1 MTESIFLRMGTGCVV
16 FAVGFRAF
24 DNVGYG
30 VVCSLSFP
38 YGGIAF
44 KTLRHRSPERTPP
57 VWWIINIGC
66 GINIYG
72 KFTGK
77 LDFSINIEKQYY
89 GFSDNFLIKNHI
101 ILFGEVL
108 NNLRQC
114 VAMQADLRVF
124 LMDSVLSVGHLR
136 KIFVIIID
144 NVSSFFDAS
153 MFHGG

>member
-1 MTESIFLRMGTGCVV
+1 M
-16 FAVGFRAF
+16 
-24 DNVGYG
+24 
-30 VVCSLSFP
+30 
-38 YGGIAF
+38 
-44 KTLRHRSPERTPP
+44 
-57 VWWIINIGC
+57 
-66 GINIYG
+66 
-72 KFTGK
+72 
-77 LDFSINIEKQYY
+77 DFSINIEQQYS

-101 ILFGEVL
+101 ILFRKVL

-114 VAMQADLRVF
+114 VAMQGDLRVF